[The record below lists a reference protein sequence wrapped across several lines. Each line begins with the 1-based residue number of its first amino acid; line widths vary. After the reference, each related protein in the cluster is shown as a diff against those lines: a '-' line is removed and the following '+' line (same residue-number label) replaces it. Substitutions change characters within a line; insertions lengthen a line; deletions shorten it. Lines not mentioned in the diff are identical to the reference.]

1 MYIIDGY
8 WLPRSLRGICQWSN
22 MQAKWLRPSRLWWGL
37 IGFGLIFYCLVTVR
51 LYKGTL
57 SRRYI
62 VTLMEGEYQKRL
74 REIRRPLL
82 NGTIDMVATV
92 SNSSSNLVRSGERME
107 SIKTIHEVASRINIK
122 TIFPRYGIPMLKIR
136 RSRYHFIFNMGI
148 PIPIRRHL
156 YIETGPRSF
165 QWRKFLWQFSSDI
178 RNKHL
183 PTLVAVYTHDQKTWS
198 ISSILWSSIKICKS
212 GLDTF
217 LI

>member
-1 MYIIDGY
+1 M
-8 WLPRSLRGICQWSN
+8 
-22 MQAKWLRPSRLWWGL
+22 
-37 IGFGLIFYCLVTVR
+37 R

-62 VTLMEGEYQKRL
+62 VTLREGEYQKRL

-107 SIKTIHEVASRINIK
+107 SLKMIHEVASRINIK

-148 PIPIRRHL
+148 AIPIRRHL

-165 QWRKFLWQFSSDI
+165 Q
-178 RNKHL
+178 
-183 PTLVAVYTHDQKTWS
+183 
-198 ISSILWSSIKICKS
+198 
-212 GLDTF
+212 
-217 LI
+217 